1 MKHQLTDTRPLDSRQ
16 FLIAVKRLADSLSYG
31 TDSSPFL
38 GQGLEYVQSR
48 HYVPGDSVRSID
60 WRVTARTGK
69 THVKEYE
76 SPKSM
81 PIWFIVDTSA
91 SMTHASTKVSKYQ
104 LAVQIA
110 GGLALACLDRVSPVG
125 LLGAGSREINIKPS
139 LSRET
144 ILQWLHKL
152 RHFDFSEPTR
162 LGSKLLALNPSLK
175 ERSLIFVLSD
185 LHDPEAIPALKLLG
199 HRHDL
204 TVLLMRDPA
213 EDSLTG
219 AGLLRGQEIETG
231 KTFTTRAHKNFT
243 SLDDTREALKQSSID
258 HFPIHTD
265 RPFLASLRLYLK
277 SRNLLAR

>member
-1 MKHQLTDTRPLDSRQ
+1 MLHELTDSQPLDSRQ
-16 FLIAVKRLADSLSYG
+16 FIIAMKRMADSLSYG

-48 HYVPGDSVRSID
+48 HYVPGDPVKTID

-76 SPKSM
+76 SPKSL
-81 PIWFIVDTSA
+81 PVWFIVDTSA
-91 SMTHASTKVSKYQ
+91 SMTLASTKASKYQ

-125 LLGAGSREINIKPS
+125 LLGAGERDINIKPS

-144 ILQWLHKL
+144 ILQWLFEL
-152 RHFDFSEPTR
+152 RNFQTDEPTR
-162 LGSKLLALNPSLK
+162 LGDKLLSLNPSLR
-175 ERSLIFVLSD
+175 ERCLVFVLSD
-185 LHDPEAIPALKLLG
+185 LHDPAAIPALKLLG

-204 TVLLMRDPA
+204 AVMLMRDPA
-213 EDSLTG
+213 EDSLPG
-219 AGLLRGQEIETG
+219 AGFIRGKEAETG
-231 KTFTTRAHKNFT
+231 LGFT
-243 SLDDTREALKQSSID
+243 SRSSKVFTSYEDTAEALKLASID
-258 HFPIHTD
+258 HFPIYTHK
-265 RPFLASLRLYLK
+265 PFLASLRLYLQ